1 MEFVSWDDDIPNIWK
16 VIKIHGSK
24 PPTRLYSYR
33 SILHNFT
40 VLFSSIIINYY
51 SHHPPTSHVDIPRCS
66 FFFRPQRSQVLQVLQ
81 ASQVRRVAR
90 QELGHVVVGGFHGV
104 QVRLGTDN
112 GRSSEICFIFLGE
125 NMVKLWK
132 KWEIL
137 GWSSSIILVNIEEY
151 WTYENII
158 NWYHQLSDKN
168 DWNHQAGKVWTSR
181 AIKKKQTGWKRDG
194 KWMKVHL

>member
-1 MEFVSWDDDIPNIWK
+1 MEFVSWDDDIPNRWK

-24 PPTRLYSYR
+24 PPTRLYCYR
-33 SILHNFT
+33 SILHNFM
-40 VLFSSIIINYY
+40 VLFSSIIINY

-66 FFFRPQRSQVLQVLQ
+66 FFFPQRSQVLQVLQ

-112 GRSSEICFIFLGE
+112 GRSSEDVSHFLGE
-125 NMVKLWK
+125 NMVKLCK

-137 GWSSSIILVNIEEY
+137 GWSSRILVNIEHMK
-151 WTYENII
+151 I
-158 NWYHQLSDKN
+158 LSI
-168 DWNHQAGKVWTSR
+168 GISCL
-181 AIKKKQTGWKRDG
+181 IKMIETTKQVRCGR
-194 KWMKVHL
+194 VVP